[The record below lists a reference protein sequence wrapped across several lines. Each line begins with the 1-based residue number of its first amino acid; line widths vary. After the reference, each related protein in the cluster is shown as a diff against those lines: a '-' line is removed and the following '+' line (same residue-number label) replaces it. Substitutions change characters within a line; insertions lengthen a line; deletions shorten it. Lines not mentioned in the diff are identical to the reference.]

1 MPNSETMKAADKA
14 YEKHSKDNT
23 GLALK
28 SKMSKAPSSEEL
40 QTMKDA
46 GLPVPKAPEIEKVE
60 EEVELTPK
68 EKAQGATDILQ
79 AASANA
85 IGPAEQVQ
93 PAQTYDMAS
102 VESEAPPVDLFQL
115 YNL

>member
-14 YEKHSKDNT
+14 YEKHSEDNT

-28 SKMSKAPSSEEL
+28 SKMPE
-40 QTMKDA
+40 
-46 GLPVPKAPEIEKVE
+46 PPEIEKVE
-60 EEVELTPK
+60 EKVELTPK

-79 AASANA
+79 AASAKA
-85 IGPAEQVQ
+85 VVPAEQVQ
-93 PAQTYDMAS
+93 PAQTYEMAS